1 MDFVILGSIDEV
13 KVIAVGHSIREFRR
27 LVRNYGV
34 GRWRK
39 LKGRTVV
46 KLSNGKMLVVELH
59 WYEAHGIGRK
69 EFKIK
74 RIIEIIS

>member
-1 MDFVILGSIDEV
+1 MFFQIVGPITAVE
-13 KVIAVGHSIREFRR
+13 VIAIGRSIREHRR
-27 LVRNYGV
+27 LRKNYGA

-46 KLSNGKMLVVELH
+46 KLSNGKILAVELH